1 MTFLFGYHS
10 FGLQTAPA
18 PAARDLSPATFR
30 PRLQVRCPDVGS
42 PVVWCRFCS
51 TGLSL
56 FPLLTFPCIL
66 FLLTGLFGAP
76 TRRGFLYSI
85 WYSICVPRIIVS
97 SFRVY
102 LYILQTAVFALLIKI
117 RFLLS
122 CLFLTVTEKGDEK
135 NIRKKIFLQYLALQH
150 TAMACRSALTRYNFQ
165 IAWSPALRFIKPFC
179 FFMYCG
185 GKYTVSIMLGFVSII
200 PLLQLCF
207 MLNRLLFAARKMIYH
222 FYHSLCQFFTLL
234 HHQRQ
239 IWICNILNA
248 ARRNAISVMMQHITR
263 ILHAIIWQNRIL
275 HQRLLDLSFPL
286 WWQYW
291 WWKYWW

>member
-1 MTFLFGYHS
+1 MTFLFVYHS

-18 PAARDLSPATFR
+18 PAARDLSPAAAGQV
-30 PRLQVRCPDVGS
+30 PRRWLSCGLM
-42 PVVWCRFCS
+42 PVLLHS
-51 TGLSL
+51 LSL

-76 TRRGFLYSI
+76 TCRGFLYSI
-85 WYSICVPRIIVS
+85 WYSICASYYS

-207 MLNRLLFAARKMIYH
+207 MLNRLLFAARKIIYH

-239 IWICNILNA
+239 I
-248 ARRNAISVMMQHITR
+248 
-263 ILHAIIWQNRIL
+263 
-275 HQRLLDLSFPL
+275 
-286 WWQYW
+286 
-291 WWKYWW
+291 